1 MNTKLARC
9 DWVRVLLEYRVPLSC
24 GRSYARVRTPV
35 SVSASSK
42 RRNRHCPKCQGA
54 AARGWL
60 AECEAELLPALYY
73 NVAFPLP
80 TAIGDIAYQNKAV
93 IYDLMRCGLIIRPAH
108 SALVSATPV
117 ATSIATR
124 KLRTKDSS
132 RTFTSIRRCSPSI

>member
-1 MNTKLARC
+1 M
-9 DWVRVLLEYRVPLSC
+9 
-24 GRSYARVRTPV
+24 RTPA

-60 AECEAELLPALYY
+60 AERGAELLPTPYY
-73 NVAFPLP
+73 HLVFTLP
-80 TAIGDIAYQNKAV
+80 TAIGDIAYQNKIA